1 MEAARDFR
9 RTLLDRADGV
19 LREQGVS
26 LEWHSV
32 PEGHRLAWRD
42 GPRNPIS
49 LPLGPPAPRHATALP
64 EGLLRR
70 RLLESVGHAALL
82 EVVSVLGSAQ
92 RVRLMDREDKTV
104 CWVSVERGA
113 AAGHE
118 GKRRLRLHQ
127 RVIVV
132 PVKGYGALAARVAD
146 HLSEQPGWEASRE
159 ALFDEAKRRM
169 VRSEATG
176 FAARITSLLQS
187 MEEHRHAVDPAGD
200 PEELHDFRVC
210 LRRVRALFGQIET
223 SSASSS
229 IVGEFKW
236 LGQVS
241 GDARDLD
248 VLAEDLRHALRQECG
263 QYGAVHPQIEAL
275 VECRRLE
282 AHRRLGDAL
291 ASKRYARLLRSARRA
306 LRSDALTRKEPGGAG
321 ASARPRLCA
330 TTLYRKALRQGHGLG
345 PSVSDERFHRL
356 RKTVKKLRYLLEARP
371 ARRDGSRADNGLKSL
386 KDMQTVLGKL
396 NDVSVQGELL
406 QGLMNGLDAEGEAR
420 RDAQRCIGALLALA
434 EERRRGLK
442 TTFTRHFEALRTSA
456 TRRSLLGSEPRAD
469 IKP

>member
-1 MEAARDFR
+1 MRARPSAGRPASRGAAAPRAPDTPHEPSSERLSRRSRSRTRAKRLKHLELIPPPGITAERIAARLGARGKVRVEAARDFR

-306 LRSDALTRKEPGGAG
+306 LRSDALTRKEPGRRRRIRPTATVRNDSLPQGTPAG
-321 ASARPRLCA
+321 ARTRPECFRRALSPPAQDSQEAPLSSRSAP
-330 TTLYRKALRQGHGLG
+330 
-345 PSVSDERFHRL
+345 
-356 RKTVKKLRYLLEARP
+356 
-371 ARRDGSRADNGLKSL
+371 
-386 KDMQTVLGKL
+386 
-396 NDVSVQGELL
+396 
-406 QGLMNGLDAEGEAR
+406 
-420 RDAQRCIGALLALA
+420 GA
-434 EERRRGLK
+434 
-442 TTFTRHFEALRTSA
+442 
-456 TRRSLLGSEPRAD
+456 P
-469 IKP
+469 